1 MTFIEALLRRDMAEF
16 GLVSV
21 IEPDALAYALVRLG
35 ESFLYA
41 DVLAAR
47 KPDVDTA
54 DRLQQAVVRSC
65 LKVA

>member
-1 MTFIEALLRRDMAEF
+1 VAFIEDLMRRDIAEF
-16 GLVSV
+16 GLVTI

-47 KPDVDTA
+47 KPDVEA
-54 DRLQQAVVRSC
+54 VNRLQQALIEGV
-65 LKVA
+65 LP